1 MNKGISIKKILA
13 SIMVIFT
20 LFVCVNTI
28 TVMAAGSNFQ
38 MPLFLDKYDVYDGG
52 SSYTPNYSD
61 YPFNKNTVTAIGFDK
76 LYDTDKSF
84 FKYKGEVPKSLADNK
99 DDKYDD
105 FRTYD
110 GDKIDGNPRPWSN
123 YTKEE
128 LEANGV
134 KFDDKQNL
142 KADSTDPHIW
152 AMTVSTSWFSLGSI
166 VLAIVGAIN
175 WLFTMIVNLMI
186 SFKSFNIA
194 SLIDSLD
201 GAGTLSKQLS
211 QIFLI
216 DPNTGSMSPFLIFG
230 LVVFVFSF
238 IALAIGVIKGRKS
251 GRNVVSEFGFF
262 VLAILIAGMYFN
274 TTNAQ
279 SVSKI
284 GIDFMTSLANNITSS
299 ASDSTSIFMYSTGD
313 DYLDNSSTQRALIS
327 KTYIDQLI
335 NAQFGYNV
343 NELYLINPDGS
354 DGSFGTKQNIQDA
367 MKATFGDE
375 ASADSMSVVTDT
387 NGEHKINNLGYY
399 LWAANTGVAIYDG
412 TNQTKPAFYTSGSKT
427 LIRTGSSDRMLYVV
441 DFLSNLR
448 EIHKEADNKAM
459 IAKIDTIM
467 KHLTSPNYWSAV
479 SNVFAVTI
487 QNAALA
493 FALFTIAIFAIL
505 GQMIITF
512 GSYCMIIMPTLLL
525 FNGTRPTAK
534 KMMWSYLLGFLR
546 YLIGSALFN
555 TIIVVS
561 TLLSQQGFMGII
573 ISAVACL
580 LLGKF
585 GPNLIMEINMQITQL
600 GRGKELRFMSNVY
613 HGMDKGFGKYTNSAR
628 KMRNKQALILNED
641 GNVEQAGSFGDR
653 VQEGIQKGENPFAK
667 EKGWNPFGEKRKKY
681 QEQMQ
686 DNWDGKQKVEGD
698 HILWDKNEESG
709 QNGETVNNQQNNENP
724 EQNNSRNLINDESNQ
739 INNVN
744 TGLGNTVLD
753 DAVSKNNDIQ
763 NIDNLDDEMVPA
775 ESNLREGRSLLGDEI
790 EDIDNENERSIVE
803 NEQKP
808 INVRKNN
815 DDDIKIDNIEY
826 GNDNLNFDNGQNDE
840 VEEIDPK
847 TKIKD
852 EKASE
857 RNLKLKNAG
866 LKTVNKVPVV
876 GPTLNKHIANKMAQ
890 TAKDKKIIKDTI
902 EKKVV
907 ESNDKITLNQA
918 FESAKDEIL
927 NDVSKSSHKTRIKSL
942 NKAKESLNQKDVT
955 QMKKNINLKKKEIK
969 EKEELLEAAKVIKSS
984 KEKENNKE

>member
-84 FKYKGEVPKSLADNK
+84 FKYKGEVPKATYEED
-99 DDKYDD
+99 YAED

-110 GDKIDGNPRPWSN
+110 GNKIDGKSRPWSN
-123 YTKEE
+123 KVISE
-128 LEANGV
+128 
-134 KFDDKQNL
+134 DDL
-142 KADSTDPHIW
+142 KPTSKDPHIW

-555 TIIVVS
+555 TVIVVS

-653 VQEGIQKGENPFAK
+653 VQEGIQKGENPFAR

-709 QNGETVNNQQNNENP
+709 QNGETVNNQQNNENS

-808 INVRKNN
+808 INVHQNN
-815 DDDIKIDNIEY
+815 DDIKIDNIEY
-826 GNDNLNFDNGQNDE
+826 DNDNSNFDNGQNDE
-840 VEEIDPK
+840 IEEIDPK

-984 KEKENNKE
+984 KENENNKE